1 MASGPLDLE
10 LQMVV
15 KCHVGTVDLFSGF
28 KVYTCVIQML
38 LSLPLYLVSIC
49 TQHCDAYTKNL
60 MSPVCVNNSYH
71 LFSALSITL
80 IIQNWVIRIKTRTG
94 YLWA

>member
-38 LSLPLYLVSIC
+38 VSVPSYLDSIRAWLCNVYSLKLLSQACMNTAPRS
-49 TQHCDAYTKNL
+49 
-60 MSPVCVNNSYH
+60 
-71 LFSALSITL
+71 FSALPINAKPTT
-80 IIQNWVIRIKTRTG
+80 QRFRV
-94 YLWA
+94 